1 MRKLIGIFFVLIIA
15 GCQVPGII
23 LKETP
28 LSVSETRKA
37 IVIVSGEPRTI
48 SSNGRELY
56 SKYYDRDG
64 RGIFKMESAKE
75 RFYSIFIIL
84 GDRRPYDISVQVVR
98 ELRNVEGQ
106 FQKVGLDESRAQ
118 TLADKLKKV
127 LIESRDNRNVLDDF
141 RSF

>member
-1 MRKLIGIFFVLIIA
+1 MMKIGLLISFLFLV

-28 LSVSETRKA
+28 LSISETRKA
-37 IVIVSGEPRTI
+37 IVIVAGEPRTI

-56 SKYYDRDG
+56 SKFYDRDG
-64 RGIFKMESAKE
+64 RSILKMDGVQE
-75 RFYSIFIIL
+75 RFYSLFIVL
-84 GDRRPYDISVQVVR
+84 GDRRPYDISVQVIR

-106 FQKVGLDESRAQ
+106 FQKIGTDDGRANEIA
-118 TLADKLKKV
+118 TRLKKT

>member
-1 MRKLIGIFFVLIIA
+1 MKCLLFLSLMFSL

-37 IVIVSGEPRTI
+37 IVVVAGEPRTI

-56 SKYYDRDG
+56 SKYYDRDN
-64 RGIFKMESAKE
+64 RSILKMDGVQE
-75 RFYSIFIIL
+75 RFYSLFIVL
-84 GDRRPYDISVQVVR
+84 GDRRPYDISVQVIR

-106 FQKVGLDESRAQ
+106 FQKVGLDDSRAQ
-118 TLADKLKKV
+118 QLADRLKKA